1 MAEFKEDLK
10 IPQENLMFN
19 TKNKHWQEIRRASN
33 IFASIILNF
42 KSNISN
48 DNIKFNEISISELY
62 LHSDSVAII
71 TNMSFSIELALKCIL
86 EYQGHFK
93 RGHELDDLFKELNPR
108 TKKFIIRYLNINF
121 MCHDKIK
128 DENDFV
134 SRLKPV
140 GNLYEK
146 YRYFFDVTYNLKNYN
161 EDLYLLIQLF
171 YLLIKYINYKLK

>member
-1 MAEFKEDLK
+1 MTEFKEDLK

-19 TKNKHWQEIRRASN
+19 TKNKQWQEIRRASN
-33 IFASIILNF
+33 IFASIVLNL
-42 KSNISN
+42 KSNIAN
-48 DNIKFNEISISELY
+48 DNIKFDETRVSELY
-62 LHSDSVAII
+62 IHSDSVAII
-71 TNMSFSIELALKCIL
+71 TNMSFCIELALKCIL
-86 EYQGHFK
+86 EYQGYFK
-93 RGHELDDLFKELNPR
+93 KGHKLDDLFNELNSR

-134 SRLKPV
+134 SRLKLV
-140 GNLYEK
+140 GDLYER
-146 YRYFFDVTYNLKNYN
+146 YRYFFDVTYDLKNYN